1 MKSGKTPA
9 YDGLPAEFYKEFW
22 DVICQLYLG
31 FKIDRVKRATTIGEY
46 CEGGI
51 HALDVFC
58 QNNALKASWVT
69 PVVVEEELL
78 WIKGQGEISLYRIP
92 IIISTPRGILI
103 AASEARK
110 FSSGDE
116 GRKFLAIRRSLDG
129 GYKWKPQQFILDDLK
144 TGDGLSLG
152 AIVMDEEKDVV
163 IIVYA
168 DCVNSAACTPKTTH
182 ILKSFDD
189 GATWRRP
196 INISTQIGTKEFQPG
211 PGYGIQKKY
220 APHKG
225 RLIVCGHGTI
235 SGDGVFCLLSDDHG
249 DTWRYGGMIK
259 SIPYNQP
266 KKSGDFEPDECQPVE
281 LPDGSIIINARNQ
294 GRYHCSCR
302 VVSRSFDGA
311 ESFSFDDL
319 YFDETLIEP
328 VCAASIL
335 YHNDVLFFSNPMSTS
350 DRVNLNLQWS
360 YDNGTTWAGKLAIN
374 PDYSGYSCMTSFQN
388 TLKYGNDIFI
398 RYERGHDGVSGM
410 DSLSLVRVRLHN

>member
-1 MKSGKTPA
+1 MLFVYTLFIILAYSTPG
-9 YDGLPAEFYKEFW
+9 Y
-22 DVICQLYLG
+22 CT
-31 FKIDRVKRATTIGEY
+31 FK
-46 CEGGI
+46 
-51 HALDVFC
+51 
-58 QNNALKASWVT
+58 NVT
-69 PVVVEEELL
+69 PTVIEEQLL
-78 WIKGQGEISLYRIP
+78 WIKDQAEVSLYRIP
-92 IIISTPRGILI
+92 IITSTPRGTLI

-110 FSSGDE
+110 FNGGDE

-129 GYKWKPQQFILDDLK
+129 GYTWKPQQFLLDDLK
-144 TGDGLSLG
+144 TGDGSSLG
-152 AIVMDEEKDVV
+152 AIMVDEEKEII

-168 DCVNSAACTPKTTH
+168 DCAHLASCTPKTTH

-189 GATWRRP
+189 GATWSKP
-196 INISTQIGTKEFQPG
+196 INISTQIGTTEFQPG
-211 PGYGIQKKY
+211 PGYGIQKRF

-225 RLIVCGHGTI
+225 RLIVCGHFTNNNINKYI
-235 SGDGVFCLLSDDHG
+235 SRGMACLLSDDHG
-249 DTWRYGGMIK
+249 QTWRYGGSVK
-259 SIPYNQP
+259 SIPFNQP
-266 KKSGDFEPDECQPVE
+266 TRSTDFIPNECQPVE

-302 VVSRSFDGA
+302 VISKTFDGA

-350 DRVNLNLQWS
+350 GRVNLNLQWS

-374 PDYSGYSCMTSFQN
+374 PGYSGYSCMTSFQN

-398 RYERGHDGVSGM
+398 LYERGHAGVSGM
-410 DSLSLVRVRLHN
+410 DSLSLVRVRLY

>member
-1 MKSGKTPA
+1 MSPVCTPIISLLVVSFALSGVLTA
-9 YDGLPAEFYKEFW
+9 Y
-22 DVICQLYLG
+22 
-31 FKIDRVKRATTIGEY
+31 R
-46 CEGGI
+46 
-51 HALDVFC
+51 
-58 QNNALKASWVT
+58 NVT
-69 PVVVEEELL
+69 PTVIEEQLL
-78 WIKGQGEISLYRIP
+78 WIKEQAEVSLYRIP
-92 IIISTPRGILI
+92 IITSTPRGTLI
-103 AASEARK
+103 AVSEARK
-110 FSSGDE
+110 SPSGDS
-116 GRKFLAIRRSLDG
+116 GAKFLAIRRSLDT
-129 GYKWKPQQFILDDLK
+129 GYTWKSQDFLLDDGSV
-144 TGDGLSLG
+144 TDGLNLG
-152 AIVMDEEKDVV
+152 VILADHEKD
-163 IIVYA
+163 IVFIMYTMCA
-168 DCVNSAACTPKTTH
+168 HYKDCSTSTTH
-182 ILKSFDD
+182 VIKSLDD
-189 GATWRRP
+189 GVSWSKS
-196 INISTQIGTKEFQPG
+196 INISEQIGTKMFAPG

-281 LPDGSIIINARNQ
+281 LPDGSIMVNMRNQ

-302 VVSRSFDGA
+302 VVTRSFDGA
-311 ESFSFDDL
+311 ETFSFDNL
-319 YFDETLIEP
+319 YFDTALIEP

-350 DRVNLNLQWS
+350 KRVNLNLQWS

-398 RYERGHDGVSGM
+398 FYERGHESTSAM
-410 DSLSLVRVRLHN
+410 DSLSLVRIRLY